1 MSLAAERLEFAPPPT
16 AGMVRALLL
25 AIVAHGF
32 LLAILTAGV
41 QWKREATPVTV
52 EAELWSS
59 VPQQAAAPAPE
70 EAVAPALPPEP
81 APPPK
86 PAPEPE
92 PVVVPKPVPQV
103 DPAIALA
110 KEKQKAKLLKEKQ
123 IQQEKL
129 AQEKLTKEQ
138 QALEKKKQD
147 RLAQEKAL
155 KEKAQQKELLAKA
168 NSDKA
173 AKDKA
178 AKDKAA
184 KQAAQEAK
192 ADEERRQQQIK
203 RMAGLAGTGGSG
215 DAGSAGTATQS
226 SGLSAGY
233 AGRVGALIL
242 RNTVFTSE
250 QRRLSSGNPRLEI
263 DLIAS
268 SDGTLLEPKII
279 KPSGSPAWDNAVLDA
294 IKKTKTLPRDAEG
307 NIPSRIPLTLRPD

>member
-16 AGMVRALLL
+16 AGMVRAMLL
-25 AIVAHGF
+25 AILAHGF

-70 EAVAPALPPEP
+70 EALAPALPPEP

-92 PVVVPKPVPQV
+92 PVVVPKPMPQV

-110 KEKQKAKLLKEKQ
+110 KEKQ
-123 IQQEKL
+123 IQQDKL
-129 AQEKLTKEQ
+129 AQEKLNKEK
-138 QALEKKKQD
+138 QALEKRKQD
-147 RLAQEKAL
+147 KLAQEKAL
-155 KEKAQQKELLAKA
+155 KEKEQQKELLAKA

-215 DAGSAGTATQS
+215 SAGSTGTAAQS
-226 SGLSAGY
+226 SGPSASY
-233 AGRVGALIL
+233 AGRIVAKVKPNITFTDTIVGNPVTEIEVSLSPTGDII
-242 RNTVFTSE
+242 S
-250 QRRLSSGNPRLEI
+250 RRMVKSSGN
-263 DLIAS
+263 
-268 SDGTLLEPKII
+268 K
-279 KPSGSPAWDNAVLDA
+279 AWDNAALNAIDKTEKLPLDNG
-294 IKKTKTLPRDAEG
+294 K
-307 NIPSRIPLTLRPD
+307 NWSPLTIVLSPQALLGQ